1 MRETNTMPGYAGSSW
16 YFLRYMDPH
25 NEHAFADRAATDYWQ
40 QVDLYV
46 GGTEHAVGH
55 LLYAR
60 MWTKA
65 LHDLGYIGFDEPF
78 KRLLNQGMIQGSSR
92 FVYRVAGTN
101 HFVSHGLKSKYETSA
116 LHVDVSLVDD
126 VHLNIEAFK
135 SWRTEYQDAT
145 FELENGSYIC
155 GAEVEKMSKSKYNV
169 VNPDDIILQY
179 GADTFRMYEMFLGP
193 IDMSKPWDTK
203 GIEGVYRFVKK
214 LWRLYADE
222 TKGWIVTTEAPTD
235 AENKVLHKTI
245 KKITEHLERFSF
257 NTCISQFMITVNE
270 LTTLQCHKAA
280 ILEPLAVVLSPFAP
294 HVAEELWHQLG
305 HTTTIVDAP
314 YPTYEE
320 RFVVD
325 NTKVY
330 PVAINGKPRAEMEFA
345 LDMDEAAL
353 KAAVL
358 TNDAIL
364 KYTEGKEP
372 KKFIYV
378 KGKMINIVI

>member
-1 MRETNTMPGYAGSSW
+1 
-16 YFLRYMDPH
+16 
-25 NEHAFADRAATDYWQ
+25 
-40 QVDLYV
+40 
-46 GGTEHAVGH
+46 
-55 LLYAR
+55 
-60 MWTKA
+60 
-65 LHDLGYIGFDEPF
+65 
-78 KRLLNQGMIQGSSR
+78 
-92 FVYRVAGTN
+92 
-101 HFVSHGLKSKYETSA
+101 
-116 LHVDVSLVDD
+116 
-126 VHLNIEAFK
+126 
-135 SWRTEYQDAT
+135 
-145 FELENGSYIC
+145 
-155 GAEVEKMSKSKYNV
+155 
-169 VNPDDIILQY
+169 
-179 GADTFRMYEMFLGP
+179 
-193 IDMSKPWDTK
+193 
-203 GIEGVYRFVKK
+203 
-214 LWRLYADE
+214 
-222 TKGWIVTTEAPTD
+222 
-235 AENKVLHKTI
+235 
-245 KKITEHLERFSF
+245 
-257 NTCISQFMITVNE
+257 MITVNE

-294 HVAEELWHQLG
+294 HVAEELWHHLG

-358 TNDAIL
+358 TNDTIL